1 MNSPSPLTSS
11 GVPVLQ
17 GSGISGMVGSPN
29 LPGGFRD
36 RERIP
41 LRSAS
46 KGSVGLVVCVILL
59 CV

>member
-17 GSGISGMVGSPN
+17 GTGISGMVGPN

-46 KGSVGLVVCVILL
+46 KGSVGLEFLVCVIF
-59 CV
+59 